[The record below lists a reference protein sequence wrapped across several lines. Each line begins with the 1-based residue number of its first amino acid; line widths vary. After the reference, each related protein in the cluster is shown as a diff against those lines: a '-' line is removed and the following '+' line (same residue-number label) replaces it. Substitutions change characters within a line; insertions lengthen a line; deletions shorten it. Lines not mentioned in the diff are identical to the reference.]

1 MKGRYIAMKRED
13 LEGLGIEKESIDK
26 IIGWNT
32 EDIEAEK
39 AKTTVAEG
47 ERDNYKSQLE
57 TATAQLDKFKDVKPE
72 EMQATI
78 QKLQGDLKAKEEE
91 YAAKE
96 ADRIFTDTLKD
107 AIKSVGGRNEKA
119 VMALLDVEALKASK
133 DQTEDIKKALEA
145 TKESDA
151 YLFGADEPINNPVG
165 PTGGGAGGSDSML
178 AAMRAAA
185 GLPPEGK

>member
-1 MKGRYIAMKRED
+1 MKRED
-13 LEGLGIEKESIDK
+13 LESLGIEKESIDK
-26 IIGWNT
+26 VMGWNT

-107 AIKSVGGRNEKA
+107 AIKSAGGRNEKA

-145 TKESDA
+145 AKESDA